1 MATLRGLEPRS
12 PDRQSSVIP
21 IYHRAKCITHGLQI
35 PSHHYVKGVIQTVMA
50 EAQGF
55 EPWEPCGSL
64 VFKTS
69 AFSLTR
75 PHFRTL
81 ERVRRIELLSSAWKA
96 VTLPLCYTRIVLVS
110 TEELNLTAV

>member
-21 IYHRAKCITHGLQI
+21 IYHRAII
-35 PSHHYVKGVIQTVMA
+35 MA

-69 AFSLTR
+69 ALSLTR
-75 PHFRTL
+75 PHFL
-81 ERVRRIELLSSAWKA
+81 IFGIGARI
-96 VTLPLCYTRIVLVS
+96 
-110 TEELNLTAV
+110 